1 MPVPHSERQ
10 ALERERRELPDQLAT
25 YQRELDATP
34 PPHEQRR
41 EWLEWQ
47 IRRVQKR
54 MTEVERRLAGS

>member
-1 MPVPHSERQ
+1 MPVPHSERR
-10 ALERERRELPDQLAT
+10 ALERERGELPDQLAT
-25 YQRELDATP
+25 YKSELDATP
-34 PPHEQRR
+34 SQHKERR